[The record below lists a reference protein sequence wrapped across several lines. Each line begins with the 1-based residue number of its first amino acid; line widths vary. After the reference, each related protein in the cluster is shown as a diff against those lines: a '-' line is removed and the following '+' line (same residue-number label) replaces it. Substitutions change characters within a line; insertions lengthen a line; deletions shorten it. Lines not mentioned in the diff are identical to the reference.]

1 MENFNIVLE
10 AAEELNDIRE
20 SGECESI
27 FQRMAERIDMDNING
42 LVMLF
47 AMCINKKM
55 GFMMDNCQEQR
66 DEAYPPILN
75 SMIKDLKQSF
85 CPVIE
90 KVAEGKFF
98 CHGTLLTDYL
108 NLTMER
114 LLSGVKYQEPGR
126 EWNAPCETNEWNT
139 RFRREE
145 RVRDSMKRFI
155 TSNDRFGSFTRQ
167 HKIEIPYLYAF
178 AWDICNF
185 GREKRQY
192 YERNRPVEQGET
204 DYSKLL
210 PNNLKTYLGGL
221 SNTTLAI
228 LFDGELTDENKFEES
243 EPNSA
248 VQFIKTVSFRALL
261 PTLEESDHAGSF
273 SDNDLVDPMGA
284 VKASRT
290 HQVPVIK
297 KEVLKAMPLLPMS
310 VKRRQMGVWNLEL
323 IADVLRDE
331 AMLEEALEEV
341 REISRSKSAMVSDF
355 THRYKNLS
363 ADNLYNIA
371 QALLMNPG
379 NDEDLKDK
387 GRELLIEYENKQML
401 AKEVVMLNLE
411 HTDRFEELKA
421 MIGKSVCSAGEGLS
435 MRQLVNEAAK
445 RVLLRTLL
453 VADDSRIE
461 EIRDRYERDGIDTW
475 RLLELYE
482 TDILKGNADVIE
494 WMDEH
499 MGGFAFACEDGWNRI
514 CLKNNTE
521 GSVFLSSL
529 VMELLLNMFTYCETG
544 KEKKLIFREKD
555 GFLEIETVNQVD
567 LEVNSYTR
575 KGISSRNRILSKL
588 NYGKEYKLHDSIAT
602 GYEKE
607 TNRYT
612 VTAKIRGSILQ
623 TADIDYFE
631 SNTIL

>member
-1 MENFNIVLE
+1 
-10 AAEELNDIRE
+10 
-20 SGECESI
+20 
-27 FQRMAERIDMDNING
+27 
-42 LVMLF
+42 
-47 AMCINKKM
+47 
-55 GFMMDNCQEQR
+55 
-66 DEAYPPILN
+66 
-75 SMIKDLKQSF
+75 
-85 CPVIE
+85 
-90 KVAEGKFF
+90 
-98 CHGTLLTDYL
+98 
-108 NLTMER
+108 
-114 LLSGVKYQEPGR
+114 
-126 EWNAPCETNEWNT
+126 
-139 RFRREE
+139 
-145 RVRDSMKRFI
+145 
-155 TSNDRFGSFTRQ
+155 
-167 HKIEIPYLYAF
+167 
-178 AWDICNF
+178 
-185 GREKRQY
+185 
-192 YERNRPVEQGET
+192 
-204 DYSKLL
+204 
-210 PNNLKTYLGGL
+210 
-221 SNTTLAI
+221 
-228 LFDGELTDENKFEES
+228 
-243 EPNSA
+243 
-248 VQFIKTVSFRALL
+248 
-261 PTLEESDHAGSF
+261 
-273 SDNDLVDPMGA
+273 MGA

-482 TDILKGNADVIE
+482 TDI
-494 WMDEH
+494 
-499 MGGFAFACEDGWNRI
+499 
-514 CLKNNTE
+514 
-521 GSVFLSSL
+521 
-529 VMELLLNMFTYCETG
+529 
-544 KEKKLIFREKD
+544 
-555 GFLEIETVNQVD
+555 
-567 LEVNSYTR
+567 
-575 KGISSRNRILSKL
+575 
-588 NYGKEYKLHDSIAT
+588 
-602 GYEKE
+602 
-607 TNRYT
+607 
-612 VTAKIRGSILQ
+612 
-623 TADIDYFE
+623 
-631 SNTIL
+631 